1 MVTLGIEALRL
12 SEMLVT
18 LLGDVA

>member
-1 MVTLGIEALRL
+1 ML

-18 LLGDVA
+18 PMA